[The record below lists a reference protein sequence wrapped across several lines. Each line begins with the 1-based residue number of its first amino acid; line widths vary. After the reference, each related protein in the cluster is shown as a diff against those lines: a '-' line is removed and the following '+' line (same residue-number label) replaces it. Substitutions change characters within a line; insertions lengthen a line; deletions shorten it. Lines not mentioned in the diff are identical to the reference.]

1 MTHDTLCVSTPERR
15 YLKQLGQKN
24 ANMRTRTLLSITLLG
39 LLLWASCIQAD
50 DTNAETEKE
59 TETPEKTLKEDI
71 SAKTG
76 DEEEEKD
83 APQKEKTTA
92 IEEEKDVMVL
102 HINNFD
108 RALRENQILL
118 VEFCK

>member
-1 MTHDTLCVSTPERR
+1 MTHVLCISTPERR